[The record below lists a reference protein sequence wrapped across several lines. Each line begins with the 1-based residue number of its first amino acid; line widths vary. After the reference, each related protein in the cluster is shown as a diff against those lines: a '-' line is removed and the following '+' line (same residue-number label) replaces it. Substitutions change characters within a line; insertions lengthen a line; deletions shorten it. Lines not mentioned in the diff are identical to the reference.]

1 MSSPQR
7 FDELDQRITAA
18 LQIDGRAA
26 WRTIAGALGEQERT
40 VARRGA
46 QLLDSGVV
54 RVTGL
59 AKRGDALLVRVRCA
73 RGTARMA
80 GRALATRPD
89 TTFSYL
95 LTGPVDCVAEL
106 VCPAATLN
114 TLLLDELPATPGV
127 KSCESLPIL
136 RYFRTVHEW
145 RPAVLRPDE
154 VAALGP
160 VPVVTPPPSSVGDSG
175 TPTDRAIIRALRED
189 GRVTHDELARLA
201 GVSPSTA
208 RRRVE
213 AMRADGTLLIRA
225 VVNPAQLGLSVHALL
240 WIRTTPTAVETT
252 GAALLESPYVRYAA
266 AISGG
271 FQLVAEVA
279 VPDRAALHAF
289 ITRGDWLTH
298 VDSVESALVM
308 QAIKSSGVPMPPP

>member
-1 MSSPQR
+1 MSSPR

-26 WRTIAGALGEQERT
+26 WRTIASALGEQERT

-46 QLLDSGVV
+46 QLLESGVV

-59 AKRGDALLVRVRCA
+59 ARRGDALLVRVRCA

-80 GRALATRPD
+80 ARALAARPD
-89 TTFSYL
+89 TTYSYL

-114 TLLLDELPATPGV
+114 VLLLDELPATPGV

-136 RYFRTVHEW
+136 RYFRTLHEW
-145 RPAVLRPDE
+145 HPAVLSE
-154 VAALGP
+154 EEAAALGA
-160 VPVVTPPPSSVGDSG
+160 VPMVTPPPSSPGDSG
-175 TPTDRAIIRALRED
+175 TPTDRAILRALRED

-201 GVSPSTA
+201 GVSSSTA

-213 AMRADGTLLIRA
+213 AMRADGTLLVRA
-225 VVNPAQLGLSVHALL
+225 VVNPAQLGLAVHALL
-240 WIRTTPTAVETT
+240 WIRTPPTAVEST
-252 GAALLESPYVRYAA
+252 GAALLESPNVRYAA
-266 AISGG
+266 AISGTY
-271 FQLVAEVA
+271 QIVAEVA

-289 ITRGDWLTH
+289 ITRGPWLEH
-298 VDSVESALVM
+298 VDTIESALVM
-308 QAIKSSGVPMPPP
+308 QALKSSGVPMPPS